1 MTFTGFLA
9 RFFCVCFLL
18 ALLIHAHSS
27 AVNAVVHVFLVHF
40 SWSCCFILC
49 FTYRLYMLLLVFFN
63 VSALYPAFQV
73 IFMTLWVMDSLCTIV
88 GHKLIES
95 RDTFT
100 SVADQYEPAPLG
112 AHLH

>member
-1 MTFTGFLA
+1 MPV
-9 RFFCVCFLL
+9 FFCVCFLL

-88 GHKLIES
+88 GHKLREQGH
-95 RDTFT
+95 F
-100 SVADQYEPAPLG
+100 
-112 AHLH
+112 HLSGGSI